1 MPGPQPRIF
10 AVILAA
16 GRSRRFGATKQARL
30 LGDLSLVER
39 AQATARAACGGRVVT
54 VLGHDWQAVLEAG
67 DRTSGFIVL
76 NDDFKDGMATSIATA
91 ARAVAAHADALVL
104 ILADQ
109 PLVDAAHLQALIA
122 HWSGDP
128 LQIVA
133 TAFAGRDGPPVLFP
147 SGAFADLCELEG
159 DRGAQDLLRSARY
172 DVRRVTFEAAATDI
186 DTPAD
191 LQSLQHDPA
200 QVRRD
205 R

>member
-1 MPGPQPRIF
+1 MPDPQHRIF

-16 GRSRRFGATKQARL
+16 GRSRRFGATKQAEI
-30 LGDLSLVER
+30 LGDVPLVRR
-39 AQATARAACGGRVVT
+39 AQVTAGAACGGRVIT
-54 VLGHDWQAVLEAG
+54 VLGHDWRAVLEAG
-67 DRTSGFIVL
+67 DRAAGFVVL
-76 NDDFKDGMATSIATA
+76 NDDFDDGMASSIVTA
-91 ARAVAAHADALVL
+91 ARIAAANADALIV

-109 PLVDAAHLQALIA
+109 PLVDAAHLESLIM

-147 SGAFADLCELEG
+147 SGAFPDLLRLTG
-159 DRGAQDLLRSARY
+159 DRGAQDLLRSGRY
-172 DVRRVTFEAAATDI
+172 DVKHVHCEAAATDI

-191 LQSLQHDPA
+191 LQALRQTPA
-200 QVRRD
+200 QARRD